1 MRRSVMWPAFPAVF
15 HRRLLSLLLAGLL
28 LLPAACGRSLPT
40 RFYLLTPQTAGGT
53 AVTGEPLTV
62 GVGPVELP
70 DYLDRPQIL
79 TRAGDHEIRFA
90 EFDQWAGS
98 LKSKITYVMAENL
111 SARLGRDT
119 VYTYPWRTAIRV
131 GIQTTVTVIRLDAV
145 PDGDATLEAR
155 WSLLG
160 EDGRRVMLTR
170 RSAFRTPVKG
180 PGYPAIVDAQSRLF
194 DALSA
199 EIATAIRNRSTP

>member
-1 MRRSVMWPAFPAVF
+1 M
-15 HRRLLSLLLAGLL
+15 L

-40 RFYLLTPQTAGGT
+40 RFYLLTPRTAGE
-53 AVTGEPLTV
+53 AAAPLEPLTV

-98 LKSKITYVMAENL
+98 LKSNITYVMAENL

-119 VYTYPWRTAIRV
+119 VYAYPWRAAVRV
-131 GIQTTVTVIRLDAV
+131 GIQATATVVRLDAV
-145 PDGDATLEAR
+145 PDENATLEVR

-160 EDGRRVMLTR
+160 EEGRRVLLTR
-170 RSAFRTPVKG
+170 RSTFRTPVNG
-180 PGYPAIVDAQSRLF
+180 ADYAAIVDAQSQLF

-199 EIATAIRNRSTP
+199 EIADAIRARSTP

>member
-1 MRRSVMWPAFPAVF
+1 MRRFIIWPAFPAVF
-15 HRRLLSLLLAGLL
+15 HRRLLPLVLAGML

-40 RFYLLTPQTAGGT
+40 RFYLLTPRTAGE
-53 AVTGEPLTV
+53 AAAPLEPLTV

-98 LKSKITYVMAENL
+98 LKSNITYVMAENL

-119 VYTYPWRTAIRV
+119 VYAYPWRAAVRV
-131 GIQTTVTVIRLDAV
+131 GIQATATVVRLDAV
-145 PDGDATLEAR
+145 PDENATLEVR

-160 EDGRRVMLTR
+160 EEGRRVLLTR
-170 RSAFRTPVKG
+170 RSTFRTPVNG
-180 PGYPAIVDAQSRLF
+180 ADYAAIVDAQSQLF

-199 EIATAIRNRSTP
+199 EIADAIRARSTP